1 MKMQDVKM
9 TDEFA
14 RHESETQEIAGH
26 EKEGQ
31 CWMHSVY
38 SLLHSQSY
46 CVGSNEKAVLY
57 CPIVATATAVPSARK
72 NAPGLLLQLRK

>member
-26 EKEGQ
+26 AKEGQ

-38 SLLHSQSY
+38 SLLYTQSY
-46 CVGSNEKAVLY
+46 CVGSRDV
-57 CPIVATATAVPSARK
+57 VSVSTSRSRDVPYVSSR
-72 NAPGLLLQLRK
+72 LV